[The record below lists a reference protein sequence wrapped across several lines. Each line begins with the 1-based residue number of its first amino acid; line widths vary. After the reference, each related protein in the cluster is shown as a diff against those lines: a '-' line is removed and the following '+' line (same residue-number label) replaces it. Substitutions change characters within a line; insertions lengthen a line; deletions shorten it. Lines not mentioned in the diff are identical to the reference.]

1 MELQEMLMKTME
13 AMNEEDRLSEKTKM
27 SMVAYI
33 MSLPGTG
40 PEQDLTIAHN
50 LYELVLTSVLHCY
63 EEQCWEN
70 MIDDIVEVSKMN
82 FKKSI
87 LKKE

>member
-1 MELQEMLMKTME
+1 MELKEALIKTME

-33 MSLPGTG
+33 MSMPGTG

-50 LYELVLTSVLHCY
+50 LYEMVLTSVLHCY
-63 EEQCWEN
+63 EEQCWED
-70 MIDDIVEVSKMN
+70 MINDIVEFSKMN

>member
-1 MELQEMLMKTME
+1 MELKEALIKTME
-13 AMNEEDRLSEKTKM
+13 AMNEEDRLSQKTKM

-40 PEQDLTIAHN
+40 PEEDLTIAHN

-63 EEQCWEN
+63 ERECWEN
-70 MIDDIVEVSKMN
+70 MINDIVEVSKMN